1 MDGPKQVVYSVVLL
15 TGEDDSMPIVT
26 LRDVL
31 PIAQAKG
38 CAVGSFN
45 AADFS
50 MADAILETC
59 IKENVPVILSLAE
72 VHYRY
77 FDLADF
83 LSYLRTKAAR
93 LSIPVVLHLDHGTSL
108 SVIKEGLEQGFS
120 SVMIDG
126 SALPYEENV
135 ALTKAAVQEAAR
147 FGASVEAELGHV
159 AGGEGNL
166 TEGTAANPD
175 DFTDPNEAARFVEE
189 TGVDALAVAIGTVHG
204 PYQGE
209 PRLELD
215 LLSQIRE
222 AVSVPLVLHGGSGL
236 SPDDFRQ
243 AIARGIA
250 KVNFFTENSLAAVQA
265 IRGLLALGKPVGY
278 PDLIT
283 AAQASV
289 QEVVA
294 RQIEI
299 FGTKKMAE

>member
-1 MDGPKQVVYSVVLL
+1 
-15 TGEDDSMPIVT
+15 MPIVT
-26 LRDVL
+26 LRDIL
-31 PIAQAKG
+31 PLAQTKG

-45 AADFS
+45 AADVS
-50 MADAILETC
+50 MADAILDTC
-59 IKENVPVILSLAE
+59 VQENVPVILSLAE

-83 LSYLRTKAAR
+83 LTYLRAKAAK
-93 LSIPVVLHLDHGTSL
+93 LPIPVVLHLDHGTSL
-108 SVIKEGLEQGFS
+108 GVIRQGLELGFS

-135 ALTKAAVQEAAR
+135 ALTKAAVKEAAC

-166 TEGTAANPD
+166 VEGTAANPA
-175 DFTDPNEAARFVEE
+175 DFTDPEQAARFVAE

-204 PYQGE
+204 PYQGK
-209 PRLELD
+209 PHLELE
-215 LLSQIRE
+215 LLAKIRA

-236 SPDDFRQ
+236 SPDDFHQ

-265 IRGLLALGKPVGY
+265 IQELLAQGRPVGY

-283 AAQASV
+283 AAQARV
-289 QEVVA
+289 REVVA

-299 FGTKKMAE
+299 FGTRKMAE